1 MHRICMVGT
10 GYVGLVSGAC
20 LADYGNQVTCV
31 DADASKVESLRQGKI
46 PFYEFGL
53 EELVDRNVRE
63 RRLTF
68 STDLATAIRE
78 NDVIFICVG
87 TPRGSD
93 GEADLQYVFQVA
105 RDVAKNINGYKV
117 IVQKS
122 TVPVGT
128 GARIRDLVRSQR
140 NGNHDF
146 DVASNP
152 EFLREGSAVE
162 DFMRPDRVVIGTWSK
177 QAEDVL
183 VDVYKPLYLNETPMV
198 RTTVETAELIKY
210 AANAFLATKISFINE
225 MANLCEL
232 VGADVKVVERG
243 IGLDR
248 RIGSKFLHA
257 GAGYGGSCFPKDTE
271 ALDHLA
277 RSLGYPLKVVQAT
290 IEVNDEQRRRLMA
303 RTETALGGLKGKTV
317 AVLGLAFKPQTD
329 DIRYSVGVDFCRF
342 LRDKG
347 ATVRAF
353 DPIAMENA
361 KQEVPDID
369 YAPDLSAA
377 VEGADAVVIATEW
390 NEFRTMDLKRIRELL
405 KGNLVVDLKNIYEPE
420 RMRSLGFVHRGVG
433 RGIPSMPEGV

>member
-1 MHRICMVGT
+1 MNRICMVGT

-20 LADYGNQVTCV
+20 LADYGNEVTCV

-63 RRLTF
+63 RRLSF

-78 NDVIFICVG
+78 NEVIFICVG
-87 TPRGSD
+87 TPRGTD

-105 RDVAKNINGYKV
+105 RDIAKNINGYKV

-128 GARIRDLVRSQR
+128 GARIRDLVHSQR
-140 NGNHDF
+140 NGDHDF
-146 DVASNP
+146 DMASNP

-183 VDVYKPLYLNETPMV
+183 SDVYKPLYLNETPMV
-198 RTTVETAELIKY
+198 KTTVETAELIKY

-303 RTETALGGLKGKTV
+303 RTESALGGLKGKTV

-347 ATVRAF
+347 AMVRAF
-353 DPIAMENA
+353 DPIAMDNA
-361 KQEVPDID
+361 KQEVPDVE
-369 YAPDLSAA
+369 YAPDLWSA